1 MSPMRNSVQD
11 DRTSDRDLR
20 QHVQSIR
27 SEHFWVGA
35 AFGGLCVLLTVLA
48 YDRLTKSLEPPV
60 VQMPHDVITAYN
72 MGLRDA
78 IKTNPP
84 SAELEQVCVRLWTS
98 KQN

>member
-1 MSPMRNSVQD
+1 M
-11 DRTSDRDLR
+11 
-20 QHVQSIR
+20 
-27 SEHFWVGA
+27 
-35 AFGGLCVLLTVLA
+35 LLTVLA
-48 YDRLTKSLEPPV
+48 YDRLTQSLEPPV

-84 SAELEQVCVRLWTS
+84 SAELEQACVTLWTS